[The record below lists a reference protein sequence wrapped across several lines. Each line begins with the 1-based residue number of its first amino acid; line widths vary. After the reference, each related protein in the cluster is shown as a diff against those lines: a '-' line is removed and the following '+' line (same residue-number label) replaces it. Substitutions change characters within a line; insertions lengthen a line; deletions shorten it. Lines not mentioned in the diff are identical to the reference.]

1 MITGMDAYLR
11 RLEAGVLSEG
21 ELYSRERAVT
31 FRPVRRGGHFNCPIC
46 GTSSAKFLPFGL
58 FRRPRALCPVC
69 GSVERHRFLW
79 LYLQQHTTLLR
90 GRHRVLHTAPERCL
104 SGRLRSLP
112 NLHYRS
118 VDRFDPAA
126 DIQADL
132 GDLPLHDGEIDV
144 VITSHVL
151 EHIPDDRRAMAELA
165 RVLRPGGTAIVMVP
179 FDPKMPETDEDPAHD
194 TPAKRMAAYG
204 HPFHYRIYGADL
216 PDRLAAAGLSA
227 SRIDSRRMLTPHQR
241 RFHRVN
247 RNYLFACRK
256 QA

>member
-1 MITGMDAYLR
+1 M
-11 RLEAGVLSEG
+11 
-21 ELYSRERAVT
+21 
-31 FRPVRRGGHFNCPIC
+31 
-46 GTSSAKFLPFGL
+46 
-58 FRRPRALCPVC
+58 
-69 GSVERHRFLW
+69 W
-79 LYLQQHTTLLR
+79 LYLKEHTTLLT

-104 SGRLRSLP
+104 SERLRSLP

-118 VDRFDPAA
+118 VDRFDPGA

-132 GDLPLHDGEIDV
+132 GDLPLRDGEIDV

-165 RVLRPGGTAIVMVP
+165 RVMRPGGTAIVMVP
-179 FDPKMPETDEDPAHD
+179 FDPKMPETDENSVHD

-216 PDRLAAAGLSA
+216 PDRLAAAGLPA
-227 SRIDSRRMLTPHQR
+227 TRVDSKRMLTPHRR

-247 RNYLFACRK
+247 RNYLFRCSK
-256 QA
+256 QG